1 MLFRSKNVGDD
12 FRERKLTLPLIKAIA
27 AGTKHDREFWTRTIT
42 KGNQGDGDLEHAINL
57 MHTTGAIEAT
67 RKDAL
72 DWSNKAQQSLSLIPE
87 SELNIILQD
96 LAIYVVS
103 RVS

>member
-1 MLFRSKNVGDD
+1 
-12 FRERKLTLPLIKAIA
+12 
-27 AGTKHDREFWTRTIT
+27 
-42 KGNQGDGDLEHAINL
+42 

-72 DWSNKAQQSLSLIPE
+72 GWSNKAQQSLSVLPD
-87 SELNIILQD
+87 SELKTILQD

>member
-1 MLFRSKNVGDD
+1 
-12 FRERKLTLPLIKAIA
+12 
-27 AGTKHDREFWTRTIT
+27 
-42 KGNQGDGDLEHAINL
+42 

-67 RKDAL
+67 RKDAM
-72 DWSNKAQQSLSLIPE
+72 DWSNKARQSLSILPD
-87 SELNIILQD
+87 SDLKTILQD

>member
-1 MLFRSKNVGDD
+1 
-12 FRERKLTLPLIKAIA
+12 
-27 AGTKHDREFWTRTIT
+27 
-42 KGNQGDGDLEHAINL
+42 

-87 SELNIILQD
+87 SELNTILQD

>member
-1 MLFRSKNVGDD
+1 
-12 FRERKLTLPLIKAIA
+12 
-27 AGTKHDREFWTRTIT
+27 
-42 KGNQGDGDLEHAINL
+42 L

-72 DWSNKAQQSLSLIPE
+72 DWSNKAQQSLSLLPD
-87 SELNIILQD
+87 SELKTILQD

>member
-1 MLFRSKNVGDD
+1 MHQ
-12 FRERKLTLPLIKAIA
+12 I
-27 AGTKHDREFWTRTIT
+27 DRVFWTRTIA
-42 KGNQGDGDLEHAINL
+42 KGDQGEGDLQYAINL

-72 DWSNKAQQSLSLIPE
+72 DWSNKAQQSLSILPE
-87 SELNIILQD
+87 SELKTILQD

>member
-1 MLFRSKNVGDD
+1 
-12 FRERKLTLPLIKAIA
+12 LIKAIA
-27 AGTKHDREFWTRTIT
+27 AGGEYDRMFWTRTIA
-42 KGNQGDGDLEHAINL
+42 KGDQGESDLEHAINL

-72 DWSNKAQQSLSLIPE
+72 DWSNKAQKSISLLPE
-87 SELNIILQD
+87 SELKTILQD
-96 LAIYVVS
+96 LAIYVLS